1 MTQPHESRLARV
13 PLPVVCLAALSY
25 VAFSII
31 VGEVIEP
38 FGVIFL
44 VPALVGAA
52 YVLHRER
59 STAGRETNV
68 TQGTED

>member
-1 MTQPHESRLARV
+1 MTQPHESRPARV
-13 PLPVVCLAALSY
+13 PGPAVCLAFLAY
-25 VAFSII
+25 VAVAII
-31 VGEVIEP
+31 GGEAVKP

-52 YVLHRER
+52 VVLYRGI